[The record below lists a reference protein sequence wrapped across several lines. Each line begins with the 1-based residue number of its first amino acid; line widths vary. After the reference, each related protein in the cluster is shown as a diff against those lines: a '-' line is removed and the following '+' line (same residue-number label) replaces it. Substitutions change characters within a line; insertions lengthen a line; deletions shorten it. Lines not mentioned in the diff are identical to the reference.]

1 MINSLKYINEI
12 LLKKQLKS
20 RHIFKKGLLNYSSYS
35 ITIVDRLEN
44 TKIKKV
50 YGKVSKKERAQE
62 KEKGNISE
70 EADNPLIKR
79 NFDLYKENKEKS
91 IFYES
96 ERIIKCTSGSG
107 GNGHMSFKKYKRKV
121 FGSLGIP
128 NGGKGGNGGSIY
140 ICYTNGKDNIKKKSK
155 RNKIQTA
162 YSNKDKYI
170 YINNLNELSTSL
182 YATDGE
188 NGKANQLRGRN
199 GKSIFIYLNKICHV
213 YELFSDDKDINNC
226 DDNINMCDDNNNNC
240 DDNNN
245 NCDDNIN
252 MCDDNNNNCDDNIN
266 NCDDNINNCDDN
278 INNCDDNINNCEDN
292 INNCDDNINN
302 CDDNINNCDDNINNC
317 DDNINNCDDNINN
330 CDDNINNCEDN
341 INNCEDNINNCD
353 DNINNCDDNIN
364 NRDDNNIN
372 CNTFNDV
379 LKKNDCH
386 IKKEYN
392 YFSNYEKNVY
402 NVLKK
407 NDPVYIKRN
416 NHILKEIMNIDKK
429 VRKQRFIGILSE
441 NNNCILL
448 AKGGEGGKGNNM
460 NNTFSYENG
469 KKGQVTYIKIV
480 YKCISDI
487 CIIGYEQSGKS
498 SILSLI
504 TQKIE
509 TANNL
514 YILKKIYFA
523 DMYQISVAD
532 FFNNDKQIKEDK
544 SVRLNEE
551 NKNMPSF
558 YINENIFG
566 FLGLTHLL
574 VIVLDMS
581 YDLIRQFKTIRN
593 QLKRKDE
600 QIYRKPYIV
609 VINKCDVNFKEKIKD
624 TEKAYNEIKM
634 YDNDDVPI
642 FFLSAKYGIGIN
654 EFVNGLRS
662 SIIKLKK
669 NGTSVL

>member
-199 GKSIFIYLNKICHV
+199 GKSIFIYLNKICHDEQIYRKPYIV
-213 YELFSDDKDINNC
+213 VINKCDVNFKEKIKDTEKAYNEIKMYDNDDVPIFFLSAKYGIGINEFVNGLRSS
-226 DDNINMCDDNNNNC
+226 I
-240 DDNNN
+240 
-245 NCDDNIN
+245 IK
-252 MCDDNNNNCDDNIN
+252 
-266 NCDDNINNCDDN
+266 
-278 INNCDDNINNCEDN
+278 
-292 INNCDDNINN
+292 
-302 CDDNINNCDDNINNC
+302 
-317 DDNINNCDDNINN
+317 
-330 CDDNINNCEDN
+330 
-341 INNCEDNINNCD
+341 
-353 DNINNCDDNIN
+353 
-364 NRDDNNIN
+364 
-372 CNTFNDV
+372 
-379 LKKNDCH
+379 LKKNGT
-386 IKKEYN
+386 
-392 YFSNYEKNVY
+392 SNVY

-581 YDLIRQFKTIRN
+581 YDLIRQFKTIR
-593 QLKRKDE
+593 
-600 QIYRKPYIV
+600 IYSIFCHYSM
-609 VINKCDVNFKEKIKD
+609 NF
-624 TEKAYNEIKM
+624 
-634 YDNDDVPI
+634 
-642 FFLSAKYGIGIN
+642 FFFYSFY
-654 EFVNGLRS
+654 
-662 SIIKLKK
+662 KLIH
-669 NGTSVL
+669 

>member
-240 DDNNN
+240 DDNN
-245 NCDDNIN
+245 
-252 MCDDNNNNCDDNIN
+252 
-266 NCDDNINNCDDN
+266 
-278 INNCDDNINNCEDN
+278 
-292 INNCDDNINN
+292 
-302 CDDNINNCDDNINNC
+302 
-317 DDNINNCDDNINN
+317 
-330 CDDNINNCEDN
+330 
-341 INNCEDNINNCD
+341 
-353 DNINNCDDNIN
+353 NINNCDDNIN

>member
-199 GKSIFIYLNKICHV
+199 GKSIFIYLNKICH
-213 YELFSDDKDINNC
+213 
-226 DDNINMCDDNNNNC
+226 
-240 DDNNN
+240 
-245 NCDDNIN
+245 
-252 MCDDNNNNCDDNIN
+252 
-266 NCDDNINNCDDN
+266 
-278 INNCDDNINNCEDN
+278 
-292 INNCDDNINN
+292 
-302 CDDNINNCDDNINNC
+302 
-317 DDNINNCDDNINN
+317 
-330 CDDNINNCEDN
+330 
-341 INNCEDNINNCD
+341 
-353 DNINNCDDNIN
+353 
-364 NRDDNNIN
+364 
-372 CNTFNDV
+372 
-379 LKKNDCH
+379 
-386 IKKEYN
+386 
-392 YFSNYEKNVY
+392 NVY

>member
-20 RHIFKKGLLNYSSYS
+20 RHIFKKSLLNYSSYS

-140 ICYTNGKDNIKKKSK
+140 ICYTNGKENIKKKSK

-182 YATDGE
+182 CATDGE

-226 DDNINMCDDNNNNC
+226 DDNINNC
-240 DDNNN
+240 D
-245 NCDDNIN
+245 
-252 MCDDNNNNCDDNIN
+252 
-266 NCDDNINNCDDN
+266 
-278 INNCDDNINNCEDN
+278 DN

-330 CDDNINNCEDN
+330 CDDNINNC
-341 INNCEDNINNCD
+341 D

-364 NRDDNNIN
+364 NFDDNINNFDDNNIN

-379 LKKNDCH
+379 LKKNDWH

-416 NHILKEIMNIDKK
+416 NHILKEIMHIDKK

-558 YINENIFG
+558 HINENIFS

-654 EFVNGLRS
+654 EFVNCLRS

>member
-70 EADNPLIKR
+70 EADNSLIKR

-226 DDNINMCDDNNNNC
+226 EDNINMCDDNINMCDDNINMCDDNNNNC
-240 DDNNN
+240 DDNINM
-245 NCDDNIN
+245 CDDNIN

-278 INNCDDNINNCEDN
+278 INNCDDNINMC
-292 INNCDDNINN
+292 
-302 CDDNINNCDDNINNC
+302 
-317 DDNINNCDDNINN
+317 
-330 CDDNINNCEDN
+330 
-341 INNCEDNINNCD
+341 
-353 DNINNCDDNIN
+353 
-364 NRDDNNIN
+364 DDNNIN

-593 QLKRKDE
+593 QLKSKDE

>member
-1 MINSLKYINEI
+1 MINSLKYMNEI
-12 LLKKQLKS
+12 LLKNQLKS
-20 RHIFKKGLLNYSSYS
+20 RHIFKKSLLNCSSYS

-62 KEKGNISE
+62 KEKENISE

-96 ERIIKCTSGSG
+96 ERIIKCIGGSG

-140 ICYTNGKDNIKKKSK
+140 ICYTNGKENIKKKSK

-162 YSNKDKYI
+162 FSNKDKYI

-199 GKSIFIYLNKICHV
+199 GKSIFVYLNKICHV
-213 YELFSDDKDINNC
+213 YELFSDDKNINMCDDNINVSYDNNNNNNNNNNC
-226 DDNINMCDDNNNNC
+226 DDNINVSYDNDNNNNNNNNNNC
-240 DDNNN
+240 DDNINVSYDNNN

-252 MCDDNNNNCDDNIN
+252 VCYDNN
-266 NCDDNINNCDDN
+266 
-278 INNCDDNINNCEDN
+278 
-292 INNCDDNINN
+292 
-302 CDDNINNCDDNINNC
+302 
-317 DDNINNCDDNINN
+317 
-330 CDDNINNCEDN
+330 
-341 INNCEDNINNCD
+341 
-353 DNINNCDDNIN
+353 
-364 NRDDNNIN
+364 NNIN

-379 LKKNDCH
+379 LKKNDWH

-392 YFSNYEKNVY
+392 YFSNYENNVY

-416 NHILKEIMNIDKK
+416 NHILKEIINIDKK

-441 NNNCILL
+441 NNSCILL

-498 SILSLI
+498 RILSLI

-514 YILKKIYFA
+514 YILKKIYFT

-532 FFNNDKQIKEDK
+532 FFNNDKQKKEDK

-558 YINENIFG
+558 HINENIFG

-600 QIYRKPYIV
+600 QIYRKPYMV

-634 YDNDDVPI
+634 YDKDIPI
-642 FFLSAKYGIGIN
+642 FFLSAKYGIGIK

-669 NGTSVL
+669 NGT

>member
-20 RHIFKKGLLNYSSYS
+20 RNILKKSILNCSSYS

-50 YGKVSKKERAQE
+50 YGKVSKKEKAQG
-62 KEKGNISE
+62 KEEGNISE
-70 EADNPLIKR
+70 EAENPLIKR

-140 ICYTNGKDNIKKKSK
+140 LCYTNGNESIKKKSK

-199 GKSIFIYLNKICHV
+199 GKSIFIYLNKICHL
-213 YELFSDDKDINNC
+213 YELFSDDKNINMCDDNINTC
-226 DDNINMCDDNNNNC
+226 DDNINMCDDNINTC
-240 DDNNN
+240 DDNINT
-245 NCDDNIN
+245 CDDNIN
-252 MCDDNNNNCDDNIN
+252 MCDDNINVCDDNNNNNNNCRDNIN
-266 NCDDNINNCDDN
+266 NCK
-278 INNCDDNINNCEDN
+278 
-292 INNCDDNINN
+292 
-302 CDDNINNCDDNINNC
+302 
-317 DDNINNCDDNINN
+317 
-330 CDDNINNCEDN
+330 
-341 INNCEDNINNCD
+341 
-353 DNINNCDDNIN
+353 
-364 NRDDNNIN
+364 
-372 CNTFNDV
+372 TFNDV
-379 LKKNDCH
+379 LRKNDWQ

-392 YFSNYEKNVY
+392 YFSNYENNVY

-429 VRKQRFIGILSE
+429 VRKQRFIGILNE
-441 NNNCILL
+441 NNSCILL

-514 YILKKIYFA
+514 YILKKIYFT

-544 SVRLNEE
+544 SVSLNEE

-558 YINENIFG
+558 HINENIFS

-634 YDNDDVPI
+634 YDNDVPI

-669 NGTSVL
+669 NGT

>member
-240 DDNNN
+240 DDNN
-245 NCDDNIN
+245 
-252 MCDDNNNNCDDNIN
+252 
-266 NCDDNINNCDDN
+266 
-278 INNCDDNINNCEDN
+278 
-292 INNCDDNINN
+292 
-302 CDDNINNCDDNINNC
+302 
-317 DDNINNCDDNINN
+317 NN

>member
-1 MINSLKYINEI
+1 MINSLKYMNEI

-20 RHIFKKGLLNYSSYS
+20 RNIFNYSSYS
-35 ITIVDRLEN
+35 ITIVDKLEN

-50 YGKVSKKERAQE
+50 YGKVSKKEKAQE
-62 KEKGNISE
+62 KEEKNFCE
-70 EADNPLIKR
+70 ETDNPLIKR

-96 ERIIKCTSGSG
+96 ERIIKCISGSG

-121 FGSLGIP
+121 LGSLGIP

-140 ICYTNGKDNIKKKSK
+140 LCYTNGKENIKKKSK

-170 YINNLNELSTSL
+170 YINNLSELSTSL

-213 YELFSDDKDINNC
+213 YEIFSDNKNVNACDYNINEC
-226 DDNINMCDDNNNNC
+226 DDNINEGDDNINE
-240 DDNNN
+240 
-245 NCDDNIN
+245 CDDNIN
-252 MCDDNNNNCDDNIN
+252 ECDDNIN
-266 NCDDNINNCDDN
+266 ECDDNINECDDN
-278 INNCDDNINNCEDN
+278 INEPDDNINEP
-292 INNCDDNINN
+292 DDNINEP
-302 CDDNINNCDDNINNC
+302 DDNINERNDNINMYDDNINMY
-317 DDNINNCDDNINN
+317 DDNINMYDDNMN
-330 CDDNINNCEDN
+330 
-341 INNCEDNINNCD
+341 
-353 DNINNCDDNIN
+353 
-364 NRDDNNIN
+364 N

-379 LKKNDCH
+379 LNKNDWH

-392 YFSNYEKNVY
+392 YFSNYENNVY
-402 NVLKK
+402 NVLKR

-441 NNNCILL
+441 NNSCILL

-469 KKGQVTYIKIV
+469 RKGQVTYIKIV

-514 YILKKIYFA
+514 YILKKIYFT

-532 FFNNDKQIKEDK
+532 FFNNEKQIKEDK
-544 SVRLNEE
+544 NVGLNEE
-551 NKNMPSF
+551 NRNIPSF
-558 YINENIFG
+558 HINENIFN

-574 VIVLDMS
+574 VIVLDMN
-581 YDLIRQFKTIRN
+581 YDLIGQFKTIRN
-593 QLKRKDE
+593 QLKRRDE

-634 YDNDDVPI
+634 YDNDVAI

-654 EFVNGLRS
+654 EFVSGLRS

-669 NGTSVL
+669 NGT

>member
-1 MINSLKYINEI
+1 MINSLKYMNEI

-20 RHIFKKGLLNYSSYS
+20 RNIFKKSIFNYSSCS
-35 ITIVDRLEN
+35 ITIVDKLEN

-50 YGKVSKKERAQE
+50 YGKVSKKEKAQE
-62 KEKGNISE
+62 KEEKNFCE
-70 EADNPLIKR
+70 ETDNPLIKR

-96 ERIIKCTSGSG
+96 ERIIKCISGSG

-140 ICYTNGKDNIKKKSK
+140 LCYTHGKENIKKKPK
-155 RNKIQTA
+155 RNKIQTV

-170 YINNLNELSTSL
+170 YINNLSELSTSL

-213 YELFSDDKDINNC
+213 YEIFSDDKNVNAC
-226 DDNINMCDDNNNNC
+226 DDNINE
-240 DDNNN
+240 
-245 NCDDNIN
+245 CDDNIN
-252 MCDDNNNNCDDNIN
+252 EGDDNINEGDDNINEGDDNINECDDNIN
-266 NCDDNINNCDDN
+266 ERNDNINMYDDNIN
-278 INNCDDNINNCEDN
+278 
-292 INNCDDNINN
+292 
-302 CDDNINNCDDNINNC
+302 
-317 DDNINNCDDNINN
+317 
-330 CDDNINNCEDN
+330 
-341 INNCEDNINNCD
+341 
-353 DNINNCDDNIN
+353 
-364 NRDDNNIN
+364 N

-379 LKKNDCH
+379 LNKNDWH
-386 IKKEYN
+386 LKKEYN
-392 YFSNYEKNVY
+392 YFSNYENNVY
-402 NVLKK
+402 NVLKR

-441 NNNCILL
+441 NNSCILL

-514 YILKKIYFA
+514 YILKKIYFT

-532 FFNNDKQIKEDK
+532 FFNNEKQIKEDK
-544 SVRLNEE
+544 NVSLNEE
-551 NKNMPSF
+551 NRNIPSF
-558 YINENIFG
+558 HINENIFN

-574 VIVLDMS
+574 VIVLDMN
-581 YDLIRQFKTIRN
+581 YDLIGQFKTIRN
-593 QLKRKDE
+593 QLKRRDE

-634 YDNDDVPI
+634 YDNDVAI

-654 EFVNGLRS
+654 EFVSGLRS

-669 NGTSVL
+669 NGT

>member
-20 RHIFKKGLLNYSSYS
+20 RHIFKKSLLNYSSYS

-140 ICYTNGKDNIKKKSK
+140 ICYTNGKENIKKKSK

-226 DDNINMCDDNNNNC
+226 DDNIN
-240 DDNNN
+240 
-245 NCDDNIN
+245 
-252 MCDDNNNNCDDNIN
+252 NCDDNIN

-278 INNCDDNINNCEDN
+278 INNCDDNINNF
-292 INNCDDNINN
+292 
-302 CDDNINNCDDNINNC
+302 
-317 DDNINNCDDNINN
+317 
-330 CDDNINNCEDN
+330 
-341 INNCEDNINNCD
+341 
-353 DNINNCDDNIN
+353 
-364 NRDDNNIN
+364 DDNNIN

-379 LKKNDCH
+379 LKKNDWH

-416 NHILKEIMNIDKK
+416 NHILKEIMHIDKK

-558 YINENIFG
+558 HINENIFS

-654 EFVNGLRS
+654 EFVNCLRS